1 MMGGIELVEFKG
13 SVALPEE
20 LATAY
25 VACVESLVGCAYKPV
40 LFVGTQVVNGLNY
53 YLLAEQTIMNA
64 QQTKQLV
71 EVVINIPAGSVGG
84 KGASLV
90 KIAPIN
96 L

>member
-1 MMGGIELVEFKG
+1 MFGGIELTEFKG
-13 SVALPEE
+13 SVSLPQA

-25 VACVESLVGCAYKPV
+25 VEVVESLIGASYKPV
-40 LFVGTQVVNGLNY
+40 LFLGTQLVNGTNY
-53 YLLAEQTIMNA
+53 YLLAEQTIINA
-64 QQTKQLV
+64 EGTRKLV

-90 KIAPIN
+90 KIAPIE